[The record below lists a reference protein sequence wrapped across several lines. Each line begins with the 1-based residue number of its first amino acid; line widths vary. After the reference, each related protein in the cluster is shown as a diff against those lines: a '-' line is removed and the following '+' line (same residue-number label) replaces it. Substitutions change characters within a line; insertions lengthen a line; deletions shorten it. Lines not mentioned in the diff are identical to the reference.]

1 MGLEQWYWYYTAFF
15 GSLGPD
21 RDNAPEPT
29 CGTLMWYS
37 TTCSHSL
44 YTHSQPATNMLRAR
58 GENMVEN
65 RKTGENCATASQPG
79 LCLNSV
85 APPAPG
91 STGWGLD
98 GEADAQT
105 QPSYARHPPP
115 LGVGKAS
122 NMPTG

>member
-44 YTHSQPATNMLRAR
+44 YTHSQPATNALRAR
-58 GENMVEN
+58 RRKKWWKTEKQVKTAQLLAN
-65 RKTGENCATASQPG
+65 RDCA
-79 LCLNSV
+79 
-85 APPAPG
+85 
-91 STGWGLD
+91 
-98 GEADAQT
+98 
-105 QPSYARHPPP
+105 
-115 LGVGKAS
+115 
-122 NMPTG
+122 

>member
-44 YTHSQPATNMLRAR
+44 YTHSQPATNTLRAR
-58 GENMVEN
+58 GEKMVEN

-79 LCLNSV
+79 LCLNPV

-91 STGWGLD
+91 EHGL
-98 GEADAQT
+98 GARRGGRCPNTAQPCET
-105 QPSYARHPPP
+105 SPSA
-115 LGVGKAS
+115 GG
-122 NMPTG
+122 GQG